1 MTTFV
6 FDAKIKTKLCTSHW
20 VSNNNRN
27 VITHEDLLKYHSLLL
42 IWYLHVISNL

>member
-6 FDAKIKTKLCTSHW
+6 FDAKIKTKLCTSHC
-20 VSNNNRN
+20 